1 MTEKEK
7 LEKLKKLTDAMYYAA
22 QHLTTDASRLH
33 KAMDDYHRFIVYEYG
48 IKSKNAT
55 GKLKEYIDKC
65 KGCNNV
71 KGCVTCVDGSEWA
84 HYEESVSKF
93 DSCVQNSDKVVY
105 NEDMGCRVNLFQLNR
120 VAKVDTPID
129 YEKALYKHFGQV
141 KDFTLG
147 VSIAKY
153 FYQMGTEQK
162 ESVSEDLEEAAD
174 KYADKHPTCGLAR
187 HSFKAGAKWQKEQ
200 MLAKAVDG
208 DITFDYYGDD
218 DKTYGCIAHDSFCL
232 EDFGLK
238 DRDKVKLV
246 IIKDKEV

>member
-147 VSIAKY
+147 MRIAKR
-153 FYQMGTEQK
+153 FYEIGRNYLMKDAIDTVVKVDAGGYPYVDRTIELY
-162 ESVSEDLEEAAD
+162 DYD
-174 KYADKHPTCGLAR
+174 KDIP
-187 HSFKAGAKWQKEQ
+187 
-200 MLAKAVDG
+200 LAKKG
-208 DITFDYYGDD
+208 
-218 DKTYGCIAHDSFCL
+218 
-232 EDFGLK
+232 
-238 DRDKVKLV
+238 DKVKIVV
-246 IIKDKEV
+246 IKED